1 MATYKSDAIE
11 IDAPAEKVFSKM
23 SNLENLKAL
32 LAQAPAN
39 AIPEEQLQQLEQI
52 KMTAD
57 TIELPAGPVGSLVL
71 RVTERREP
79 TLVRLAGEGSP
90 VPLHL
95 DFVITPKSDERC
107 LGQAVLDLDI
117 PMMLRPMVNG
127 PLNKMVGQFGQ
138 LMKHINFND

>member
-11 IDAPAEKVFSKM
+11 IDAPAEKVFAKM

-71 RVTERREP
+71 RVTERKEP
-79 TLVRLAGEGSP
+79 TLVRLTGEGSP